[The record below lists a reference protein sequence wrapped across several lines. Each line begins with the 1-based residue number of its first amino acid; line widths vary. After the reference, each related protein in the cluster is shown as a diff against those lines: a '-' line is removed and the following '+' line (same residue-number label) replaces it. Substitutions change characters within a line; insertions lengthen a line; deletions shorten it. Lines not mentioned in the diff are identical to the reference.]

1 MPVPKQRSRLILDVL
16 LGILL
21 LCAATEFLLRGPV
34 RFAHADSFNDY
45 VSPYVQTRAWMR
57 GQDPYSLQNL
67 VRFWPPDADHPEFL
81 TRELADGSLAF
92 KRGIPTAYPLSAFA
106 LNAPFACLPWHV
118 ARKVWLLVLLLS
130 FVVTVASVASAAKL
144 RPGSRQSVFF
154 FALVLALAPFHTALA
169 AGSIVTVAVAASAG
183 AVWAAGRERQV
194 LAGSLLAVAVAL
206 KPQIGLPFLFYYVVR
221 KRWRIAAVGSGVVAV
236 LLAGAAGRLA
246 ISGTPWLQSYLYDN
260 RVLFAPGSL
269 GDFTE
274 KNPLR
279 FGLINFQV
287 AAYAILQNR
296 AGAMVTAFVIAT
308 VAGIAWLLSLR
319 KRKVEDEDKVRDTD
333 LLSLSALA
341 IISLLPIYHRFYDAT
356 LLIFPLAWSLT
367 ALRGRT
373 SAIARGVLLTI
384 IFVFLVPG
392 AATIERLQA
401 AGHFASVRNHWW
413 WNMFV
418 LPHASWSIVLLTLL
432 LLCAL
437 RKTMANES
445 RFQACGGHA

>member
-1 MPVPKQRSRLILDVL
+1 
-16 LGILL
+16 
-21 LCAATEFLLRGPV
+21 
-34 RFAHADSFNDY
+34 
-45 VSPYVQTRAWMR
+45 
-57 GQDPYSLQNL
+57 
-67 VRFWPPDADHPEFL
+67 
-81 TRELADGSLAF
+81 
-92 KRGIPTAYPLSAFA
+92 
-106 LNAPFACLPWHV
+106 
-118 ARKVWLLVLLLS
+118 
-130 FVVTVASVASAAKL
+130 
-144 RPGSRQSVFF
+144 
-154 FALVLALAPFHTALA
+154 
-169 AGSIVTVAVAASAG
+169 
-183 AVWAAGRERQV
+183 
-194 LAGSLLAVAVAL
+194 
-206 KPQIGLPFLFYYVVR
+206 
-221 KRWRIAAVGSGVVAV
+221 
-236 LLAGAAGRLA
+236 LA